1 MYVSTKNL
9 LQYDIPKV
17 FFLFL
22 INKIN
27 DNSLYYYKNIN
38 FFLWYNIVYTE
49 QGIGIGYQF
58 PKTLFYIMSNRKNW
72 NKLK

>member
-38 FFLWYNIVYTE
+38 FFCDI
-49 QGIGIGYQF
+49 I
-58 PKTLFYIMSNRKNW
+58 YIQ
-72 NKLK
+72 NKE